1 MKGNAAMP
9 KYSVKKPFTI
19 LVAVILVLVLGFV
32 SLTGIQTDLLPAMN
46 LPYLLVM
53 TTYPGASPEQ
63 VEADVTQPLENALS
77 VLNGVKNVTSQSNE
91 NYSLIFL
98 EYQDDTDMD
107 SAMVK
112 ASTAVNQLGDALP
125 DMASTPTLMEI
136 SPDMMATQ
144 YVAVDYDGM
153 DIYELSDYVSENV
166 LPQLERV
173 DGVASV
179 STTGLVEKSVQIT
192 LDQDKIDAVNDKLLV
207 KVSDRLADAKKE
219 LDDNKKKIND
229 GLKELDDAQAQ
240 LDAGKS
246 ELNTQKADVTTQL
259 RDAITELD
267 KQIPELEKK
276 IADLKTDIDDA
287 NRKLEDAKNADTTL
301 PEVTLPIDDALF
313 ASCKQILAAWDPQYN
328 ANELPAN
335 LAEAKGS
342 TAKMGAMVNA
352 IERATQ
358 NINST
363 AAAENL
369 LESGMDVAQSAAYL
383 DAQYTALTG
392 RIQALD
398 AEIAGLED
406 DKAAAEGDEA
416 QQQAIQAQIDAKR
429 AEQAGYQKIL
439 DDNAPRRARLT
450 ELNGCLTTLS
460 TTSTA
465 LNNATVLLQARQ
477 QAEAGLNEGMKPL
490 QQTLNETVQALN
502 DQLTKA
508 QEILTQLN
516 DQRAKMESALASL
529 GDPAVDPAMADVAVQ
544 LLLSGSEAQLQLG
557 EFQISSGR
565 TQLEAGKTQLE
576 AAQEEY
582 DSAREEAL
590 KNANLDQ
597 LLNMATLTQ
606 LIAAQNF
613 SMPAGYID
621 GGAGDD
627 NRYIIKVG
635 DAFADADELK
645 NMVLCNIDGIGDV
658 RLADVA
664 EVEMT
669 DNADD
674 AYAKVDKNRA
684 VLLSIY
690 KSSTASTSTV
700 SNAANAAMEEMMA
713 ETEGL
718 HLTPIMDQ
726 GDYIKL
732 IVNSVLSNLIEGA
745 ILAIIVL
752 ALFLKDLRPTIVVAI
767 SMPLSVLFAIV
778 WMYFTGITFNILS
791 LSGLALG
798 VGMLVD
804 NSVVVIENIY
814 RLRGRGVPAPR
825 ASVQGARQVAGSIV
839 SSTLTTICVFLPLVF
854 TTGMVRELL
863 SDMAWTITFSLLASL
878 IVALT
883 VVPCAGS
890 TVLKKQKDIK
900 HPWFDKALNGYEKL
914 LRFCLRR
921 KAVPLTLAIVLLGVS
936 IWRVATM
943 GVVMIPDM
951 SSNQLTV
958 TVNVPDD
965 TAKEDAFTTAD
976 SVMDAI
982 MTVDGVDTVG
992 AMSGSPNSM
1001 VMMAGSSAAADNTT
1015 FTYYV
1020 LLGDKAP
1027 KAKAVEQEIYD
1038 KTANLNC
1045 EIDVNSNGMMD
1056 MSALSG
1062 SGIEV
1067 DLYGNDLD
1075 DLSAAGKQVIEVMN
1089 GIDGIVNPTDGQDAS
1104 DAEVNITIDKDKAMR
1119 MGLTVAQVYQQIAA
1133 KLTTDTTATTLKAGG
1148 TSYTVTIV
1156 DKTDTPTLDDI
1167 FNMEFE
1173 TTTTDE
1179 DGNTVKE
1186 THTLGEFATRTTT
1199 AGYTEISR
1207 ENGSRQLSITSETAE
1222 GYNTTLI
1229 SRELE
1234 PKLAELQL
1242 PDGVTAELAGETTQV
1257 TEMLGQMA
1265 KMLAL
1270 ALLFVYFVMVAQF
1283 QSLLSPFIVLFTIP
1297 LAFTGGM
1304 LGLMATGEQLSLI
1317 SLMGFLVLM
1326 GVVVN
1331 NGIVFVDYA
1340 NQLRIG
1346 GLERSDALVATGRT
1360 RMRPILM
1367 TTLTT
1372 VLAMVTMLF
1381 GTDMAS
1387 EMSTGMAIV
1396 IIGGLSY
1403 ATLMTLFIVPVLY
1416 DLFYRKP
1423 PVNIDVGDDG
1433 MDDLPDDAAEF
1444 AAEFAARRA
1453 AENAAEAPAEE
1464 KRRPDLSR
1472 AAHAPAENETP
1483 NEGKEADHD
1492 AE

>member
-1 MKGNAAMP
+1 MP

-32 SLTGIQTDLLPAMN
+32 SLTGIQTDLLPSMN

-63 VEADVTQPLENALS
+63 VEADVTQPLENSLS
-77 VLNGVKNVTSQSNE
+77 TLNGVKNVTSQSNE

-125 DMASTPTLMEI
+125 DMASTPTLIEI

-153 DIYELSDYVSENV
+153 DIYELSDYVSESV

-179 STTGLVEKSVQIT
+179 STTGLVEKTVQIT
-192 LDQDKIDAVNDKLLV
+192 LDQEKIDAVNDKLLV

-240 LDAGKS
+240 LDAGKA

-259 RDAITELD
+259 RDTITELD
-267 KQIPELEKK
+267 QQIPELEKK
-276 IADLKTDIDDA
+276 IASLQGDLDEA

-313 ASCKQILAAWDPQYN
+313 ASCKQILAVWDAEYDEEQM
-328 ANELPAN
+328 PAN
-335 LAEAKGS
+335 LAEAKS
-342 TAKMGAMVNA
+342 DLTKLGAM
-352 IERATQ
+352 
-358 NINST
+358 INSI
-363 AAAENL
+363 ARAEDAIRNSAETQAL
-369 LESGMDVAQSAAYL
+369 LEPNMTVEQSAAYL
-383 DAQYTALTG
+383 DAQYTALTA
-392 RIQALD
+392 RIQTLD
-398 AEIAGLED
+398 VEIASLQDSINNTED
-406 DKAAAEGDEA
+406 ENEKA
-416 QQQAIQAQIDAKR
+416 QYQAQIDAKR
-429 AEQAGYQKIL
+429 AEQAQCQAAI
-439 DDNAPRRARLT
+439 DANADRRARLT
-450 ELNGCLTTLS
+450 ELSSSLTTLS
-460 TTSTA
+460 TTQVA
-465 LNNATVLLQARQ
+465 LQNATVLLQARQ
-477 QAEAGLNEGMKPL
+477 KAEGALNDGIQPL
-490 QQTLNETVQALN
+490 QQTLTETVQALN
-502 DQLTKA
+502 EQLTKA
-508 QEILTQLN
+508 QEMLTQLN
-516 DQRAKMESALASL
+516 EQRAKLQNMLDSM
-529 GDPAVDPAMADVAVQ
+529 GDGVDPEMADMAVQ

-576 AAQEEY
+576 AAQKEY

-590 KNANLDQ
+590 KSANLDQ
-597 LLNMATLTQ
+597 LLNMTTLTQ
-606 LIAAQNF
+606 LISAQNF
-613 SMPAGYID
+613 SMPAGYIE
-621 GGAGDD
+621 GGEGDD
-627 NRYIIKVG
+627 NRYIVKVG

-645 NMVLCNIDGIGDV
+645 SMVLCNIDGIGDV
-658 RLADVA
+658 RLSDVA
-664 EVEMT
+664 DVEMT

-690 KSSTASTSTV
+690 KSSTASTSAV
-700 SNAANAAMEEMMA
+700 SNASKDAMA
-713 ETEGL
+713 EMEAANEGL

-732 IVNSVLSNLIEGA
+732 IVNSVLSNLVEGA
-745 ILAIIVL
+745 VLAIIVL

-778 WMYFTGITFNILS
+778 LMYFTGITFNILS

-814 RLRGRGVPAPR
+814 RLRNRGVPAAR

-839 SSTLTTICVFLPLVF
+839 SSTLTTICVFMPLVF

-900 HPWFDKALNGYEKL
+900 HPWFDKVLNGYEKL

-921 KAVPLTLAIVLLGVS
+921 KAVPLALAIVLLGVS
-936 IWRVATM
+936 VWRVATM

-958 TVNVPDD
+958 TVDVADD
-965 TAKEDAFTTAD
+965 MAKEDAFATAD
-976 SVMDAI
+976 AVMDAVMNI
-982 MTVDGVDTVG
+982 DGVETVG
-992 AMSGSPNSM
+992 AMSGSSNSM
-1001 VMMAGSSAAADNTT
+1001 VAMTGSSAATDNTT

-1020 LLGDKAP
+1020 LLADKAP
-1027 KAKAVEQEIYD
+1027 KAKVIEQQIYD
-1038 KTANLNC
+1038 NTADLDC
-1045 EIDVNSNGMMD
+1045 TVDVNSNGMMD

-1067 DLYGNDLD
+1067 DLYGHDLD
-1075 DLSAAGKQVIEVMN
+1075 DLAAAGKQVVELMN
-1089 GIDGIVNPTDGQDAS
+1089 GIEGIENVTDGQDAS
-1104 DAEVNITIDKDKAMR
+1104 DEEINISIDKDKAMR

-1148 TSYTVTIV
+1148 DSYSVTIV

-1173 TTTTDE
+1173 TTTTDD

-1186 THTLGEFATRTTT
+1186 THTLGEFATRTTS
-1199 AGYTEISR
+1199 AGYTTIAR
-1207 ENGSRQLSITSETAE
+1207 ENGSRKVEVTSDTAE
-1222 GYNTTLI
+1222 GYNTTLL

-1234 PKLAELQL
+1234 PKLAELDL

-1257 TEMLGQMA
+1257 SEMLQQMA
-1265 KMLAL
+1265 QMLAL
-1270 ALLFVYFVMVAQF
+1270 ALVFVYFVMVAQF

-1346 GLERSDALVATGRT
+1346 GLAREDALVATGRT

-1453 AENAAEAPAEE
+1453 AEAETAAAPAEE

-1472 AAHAPAENETP
+1472 AAHAPENEQ
-1483 NEGKEADHD
+1483 EADD
-1492 AE
+1492 GND

>member
-1 MKGNAAMP
+1 MP

-46 LPYLLVM
+46 LPYLMVI

-63 VEADVTQPLENALS
+63 VEADVTKPLENALS
-77 VLNGVKNVTSQSNE
+77 TLNGVKNVTSQSNE
-91 NYSLIFL
+91 NYSLLFL

-144 YVAVDYDGM
+144 YIAVDYDGM

-192 LDQDKIDAVNDKLLV
+192 LDQEKIDAVNDKLLV

-219 LDDNKKKIND
+219 LDANKKKIND
-229 GLKELDDAQAQ
+229 GMKELDAAQAQ
-240 LDAGKS
+240 LDAGKAQ
-246 ELNTQKADVTTQL
+246 LNSRKADVTTQL

-276 IADLKTDIDDA
+276 IASLQTDLDEA
-287 NRKLEDAKNADTTL
+287 NRKLEDAKNTSTTL

-313 ASCKQILAAWDPQYN
+313 ASCKTVLAAYDPQYN
-328 ANELPAN
+328 ADALPAN
-335 LAEAKGS
+335 LAEAKS
-342 TAKMGAMVNA
+342 DLNKMGAM
-352 IERATQ
+352 
-358 NINST
+358 INSIDRAD
-363 AAAENL
+363 AAIRQRAADEGL
-369 LESGMDVAQSAAYL
+369 LEQNMTVEQTAAYL
-383 DAQYTALTG
+383 DAQYAAMSA
-392 RIQALD
+392 RIQALE
-398 AEIAGLED
+398 AEIASLQDSLNNTE
-406 DKAAAEGDEA
+406 DEA
-416 QQQAIQAQIDAKR
+416 ERADLQAQIDARR
-429 AEQAGYQKIL
+429 AEQAQDQAVIDG
-439 DDNAPRRARLT
+439 NAARRARVS
-450 ELNGCLTTLS
+450 ELSGNLSTLS
-460 TTSTA
+460 TTKVALQNATTLLTARQEAETA
-465 LNNATVLLQARQ
+465 LND
-477 QAEAGLNEGMKPL
+477 GMQPL
-490 QQTLNETVQALN
+490 QQTLNDTAAALR

-508 QEILTQLN
+508 QEMLTQLN
-516 DQRAKMESALASL
+516 EQRDKLQKMLASL
-529 GDPAVDPAMADVAVQ
+529 GDEAVDPAMADMAVQ
-544 LLLSGSEAQLQLG
+544 LLLSGTEAQLQLG
-557 EFQISSGR
+557 EFQISSGK
-565 TQLEAGKTQLE
+565 TQLEAGRTQLE

-582 DSAREEAL
+582 ESAREEAL
-590 KNANLDQ
+590 KSANLDQ
-597 LLNMATLTQ
+597 LLNMTTLQQ
-606 LIAAQNF
+606 LIYAQNF
-613 SMPAGYID
+613 SMPAGYIE
-621 GGAGDD
+621 GGDGDD
-627 NRYIIKVG
+627 NRYIVKVG

-645 NMVLCNIDGIGDV
+645 SMVLCNIDGIGDV
-658 RLADVA
+658 RLSDVA

-684 VLLSIY
+684 VLLSLY

-700 SNAANAAMEEMMA
+700 SNASSAAMETMMA
-713 ETEGL
+713 ENEGL

-745 ILAIIVL
+745 ALAIIVL

-778 WMYFTGITFNILS
+778 LMYFTGITFNILS

-814 RLRGRGVPAPR
+814 RLRGRGVPAAR

-863 SDMAWTITFSLLASL
+863 SDMAWTITFSLMASL
-878 IVALT
+878 VVALT

-900 HPWFDKALNGYEKL
+900 HPLFDKVLNGYEKL

-921 KAVPLTLAIVLLGVS
+921 KAVPLALAIALLGVS
-936 IWRVATM
+936 VWRVATM

-951 SSNQLTV
+951 NSNQLTI

-965 TAKEDAFTTAD
+965 TAKEDAFATAD
-976 SVMDAI
+976 SVMDAV

-992 AMSGSPNSM
+992 AMSGSSNSM
-1001 VMMAGSSAAADNTT
+1001 VAMAGSNTATDNTT

-1027 KAKAVEQEIYD
+1027 KAKVVEQEIYD
-1038 KTANLNC
+1038 KTAELNC
-1045 EIDVNSNGMMD
+1045 EIEVNSNGMLD

-1075 DLSAAGKQVIEVMN
+1075 DLAAAGKQVMALME
-1089 GIDGIVNPTDGQDAS
+1089 GIDGIRNVTDGQDA
-1104 DAEVNITIDKDKAMR
+1104 DDTEINITIDKDKAMR

-1133 KLTTDTTATTLKAGG
+1133 KLTTTTTAQTPV
-1148 TSYTVTIV
+1148 TVDGSTMSVQISNN
-1156 DKTDTPTLDDI
+1156 LDPVTKENMMDI
-1167 FNMEFE
+1167 TFE
-1173 TTTTDE
+1173 TTVMSADGTTST
-1179 DGNTVKE
+1179 GTC
-1186 THTLGEFATRTTT
+1186 TLADMATWDT
-1199 AGYTEISR
+1199 
-1207 ENGSRQLSITSETAE
+1207 GSAPDSITSEDQTQYVSVTADTLD
-1222 GYNTTLI
+1222 GYNTTVQA
-1229 SRELE
+1229 RVLE
-1234 PKLAELQL
+1234 KKLNEFALSDEM
-1242 PDGVTAELAGETTQV
+1242 PEGCSFSMGGESDSV
-1257 TEMLGQMA
+1257 NFMVNEMVQW
-1265 KMLAL
+1265 LAL
-1270 ALLFVYFVMVAQF
+1270 ALPFVYLVMVAQF

-1297 LAFTGGM
+1297 LAFTGGLLGM
-1304 LGLMATGEQLSLI
+1304 LFTGQQLTMI
-1317 SLMGFLVLM
+1317 SLMGFIVLM
-1326 GVVVN
+1326 GTVVN

-1340 NQLRIG
+1340 NQLRLG
-1346 GLERSDALVATGRT
+1346 GMERRAALIATGKT

-1372 VLAMVTMLF
+1372 VLAMLQLVF
-1381 GTDMAS
+1381 SNDMAS
-1387 EMSTGMAIV
+1387 QLMSGMAIV
-1396 IIGGLSY
+1396 IICGLSY
-1403 ATLMTLFIVPVLY
+1403 ATLMTLYIVPILY
-1416 DLFYRKP
+1416 DILFRKP
-1423 PVNIDVGDDG
+1423 PLNVDVGSDDEL
-1433 MDDLPDDAAEF
+1433 DDIPDDAAEYI
-1444 AAEFAARRA
+1444 AQSSSAQ
-1453 AENAAEAPAEE
+1453 P
-1464 KRRPDLSR
+1464 
-1472 AAHAPAENETP
+1472 
-1483 NEGKEADHD
+1483 EG
-1492 AE
+1492 

>member
-1 MKGNAAMP
+1 MP

-32 SLTGIQTDLLPAMN
+32 SLTSIQTDLLPSMN

-77 VLNGVKNVTSQSNE
+77 TLNGVKNVTSQSNE

-112 ASTAVNQLGDALP
+112 ASTAVNQLGDSLP

-153 DIYELSDYVSENV
+153 DIYELSDYVNDTV

-179 STTGLVEKSVQIT
+179 STTGLVERSVQIT
-192 LDQDKIDAVNDKLLV
+192 LDQEKIDTVNDKLLV
-207 KVSDRLADAKKE
+207 QVSDRLADAKKE
-219 LDDNKKKIND
+219 LDSNRAKINK

-246 ELNTQKADVTTQL
+246 QLNTQKADVTTQL
-259 RDAITELD
+259 RDAITQLD
-267 KQIPELEKK
+267 QQIPELENK
-276 IADLKTDIDDA
+276 IASLKDDLDKA
-287 NRKLEDAKNADTTL
+287 NKQLEDAKTNSSVTL
-301 PEVTLPIDDALF
+301 PEVTLPIDDTLF
-313 ASCKQILAAWDPQYN
+313 ATCKQILAVYDPNYN
-328 ANELPAN
+328 EAELPAN
-335 LAEAKGS
+335 LTEAKNDQM
-342 TAKMGAMVNA
+342 KMGAMLNSITRAEDAINA
-352 IERATQ
+352 QAKAAGLVPANMTVSQ
-358 NINST
+358 
-363 AAAENL
+363 AAAL
-369 LESGMDVAQSAAYL
+369 Y
-383 DAQYTALTG
+383 DAQYLNYVAQVQQLDSDIVALQQQIATTE
-392 RIQALD
+392 D
-398 AEIAGLED
+398 PNEKAEL
-406 DKAAAEGDEA
+406 EA
-416 QQQAIQAQIDAKR
+416 QLQQKQDDRTQAQANLDDVSAKR
-429 AEQAGYQKIL
+429 DQL
-439 DDNAPRRARLT
+439 AP
-450 ELNGCLTTLS
+450 LNDALNTLS
-460 TTSTA
+460 TTRLAMQNAPA
-465 LNNATVLLQARQ
+465 LIQMRQ
-477 QAEAGLNEGMKPL
+477 QAEAAINSSTKPL
-490 QQTLNETVQALN
+490 QDSLNESIQSLN
-502 DQLTKA
+502 DQLTQA
-508 QEILTQLN
+508 QTMLAQLN
-516 DQRAKMESALASL
+516 TQRAKLQEMLDQL
-529 GDPAVDPAMADVAVQ
+529 VQNPVDPALADTAVQ

-576 AAQEEY
+576 AAQKEY

-590 KNANLDQ
+590 KSANLDQ
-597 LLNMATLTQ
+597 LLNMTTLKQ

-658 RLADVA
+658 RLSDVA

-674 AYAKVDKNRA
+674 AYAKVGGNRA

-690 KSSTASTSTV
+690 KSSTASTSSV
-700 SNAANAAMEEMMA
+700 SNASKAAMETMEA
-713 ETEGL
+713 ENEGL

-732 IVNSVLSNLIEGA
+732 IVNSVLSNLVEGA

-778 WMYFTGITFNILS
+778 LMYFTGITFNILS

-825 ASVQGARQVAGSIV
+825 ASVQGARQVAGAIV
-839 SSTLTTICVFLPLVF
+839 SSTLTTICVFMPLVF
-854 TTGMVRELL
+854 TTGMVRDLL

-878 IVALT
+878 VVALT

-890 TVLKKQKDIK
+890 TVLKKQKEIK
-900 HPWFDKALNGYEKL
+900 HPWFDKVLDGYEKL

-921 KAVPLTLAIVLLGVS
+921 KAVPLALAVVLLAVS
-936 IWRVATM
+936 VWRVATM
-943 GVVMIPDM
+943 GIVMIPDM

-965 TAKEDAFTTAD
+965 TAKEDAFATAD
-976 SVMDAI
+976 SVMDA
-982 MTVDGVDTVG
+982 MTGIDGVATVG
-992 AMSGSPNSM
+992 AMSGSSNSM
-1001 VMMAGSSAAADNTT
+1001 VAMAGSSAATDNTT

-1020 LLGDKAP
+1020 LLDDDAP
-1027 KAKAVEQEIYD
+1027 KAKVIEQEIYAN
-1038 KTANLNC
+1038 TADLDC
-1045 EIDVNSNGMMD
+1045 DIDVNSNGMMD

-1067 DLYGNDLD
+1067 DLYGNNLD
-1075 DLSAAGKQVIEVMN
+1075 DLAAAGKQVMEVMN
-1089 GIDGIVNPTDGQDAS
+1089 GIDGIQNVTDGQDAS
-1104 DAEVNITIDKDKAMR
+1104 EEEVNIAIDKDKAMR

-1148 TSYTVTIV
+1148 DSYTVTIV

-1186 THTLGEFATRTTT
+1186 THTLGEFATRTTNP
-1199 AGYTEISR
+1199 GYTTISR
-1207 ENGSRQLSITSETAE
+1207 ENGSRKLAITSETAE
-1222 GYNTTLI
+1222 GYNTTLL
-1229 SRELE
+1229 SRTLE
-1234 PKLAELQL
+1234 PQLADLQL

-1257 TEMLGQMA
+1257 SKMLGQMA

-1270 ALLFVYFVMVAQF
+1270 ALVFVYFVMVAQF

-1416 DLFYRKP
+1416 DLFYRQP

-1453 AENAAEAPAEE
+1453 AATPDAPAPEE
-1464 KRRPDLSR
+1464 PRHPDLSR
-1472 AAHAPAENETP
+1472 ATHPADPQAGETP
-1483 NEGKEADHD
+1483 AAEEDERHD
-1492 AE
+1492 D

>member
-1 MKGNAAMP
+1 MS

-46 LPYLLVM
+46 LPYLLVI

-63 VEADVTQPLENALS
+63 VEADVTQPLENSLS
-77 VLNGVKNVTSQSNE
+77 TLNGVKNVTSQSNE

-98 EYQDDTDMD
+98 EYQESTDMD

-153 DIYELSDYVSENV
+153 DIYELSDYVSETV

-179 STTGLVEKSVQIT
+179 STTGLVEKTVQIT
-192 LDQDKIDAVNDKLLV
+192 LDQEKIDAVNDKLLV
-207 KVSDRLADAKKE
+207 KVSDRLADAKKQ
-219 LDDNKKKIND
+219 LDDNRAKINS

-240 LDAGKS
+240 LDAGKAQ
-246 ELNTQKADVTTQL
+246 LNSQKADVTTQL
-259 RDAITELD
+259 RDAITQLD
-267 KQIPELEKK
+267 AQIPELEKK
-276 IADLKTDIDDA
+276 IAGLKDDLDKA
-287 NRKLEDAKNADTTL
+287 NRQLEDAKNADTTL
-301 PEVTLPIDDALF
+301 PEITLPIDDAML
-313 ASCKQILAAWDPQYN
+313 AGCRTVLAAWDPEYN
-328 ANELPAN
+328 AAAMPAN
-335 LAEAKGS
+335 LADAKANP
-342 TAKMGAMVNA
+342 AKMGAM
-352 IERATQ
+352 
-358 NINST
+358 INSIDRASSNIEYQAGYEGLLEDNMDTAQT
-363 AAAENL
+363 AALLNAE
-369 LESGMDVAQSAAYL
+369 
-383 DAQYTALTG
+383 YTALTA

-398 AEIAGLED
+398 AEIATLTD
-406 DKAAAEGDEA
+406 QLNNSTDEA
-416 QQQAIQAQIDAKR
+416 EKAELQTKIDNDR
-429 AEQAGYQKIL
+429 AEQIRWQAQL
-439 DDNAPRRARLT
+439 DGNAARRARLN
-450 ELNGCLTTLS
+450 ELNGYLSTLS
-460 TTSTA
+460 TGKVALQNATSLVEARQKAESSLNSGMQPLQKTLNDTVAA
-465 LNNATVLLQARQ
+465 LNT
-477 QAEAGLNEGMKPL
+477 E
-490 QQTLNETVQALN
+490 
-502 DQLTKA
+502 LTKA
-508 QEILTQLN
+508 QTLLTQLN
-516 DQRAKMESALASL
+516 EQRDKLQKMLASL
-529 GDPAVDPAMADVAVQ
+529 GDEAVDPAMADMAVQ

-557 EFQISSGR
+557 EFQLSSGR
-565 TQLEAGKTQLE
+565 TQLEAGKTQLD

-597 LLNMATLTQ
+597 LLNMTTLQQ
-606 LIAAQNF
+606 LIYAQNF
-613 SMPAGYID
+613 SMPAGYIE

-664 EVEMT
+664 DVEMT

-674 AYAKVDKNRA
+674 SYAKVDKNRA

-700 SNAANAAMEEMMA
+700 SNASNAAMQEMMA
-713 ETEGL
+713 ANEGL
-718 HLTPIMDQ
+718 HLTNIMDQ

-732 IVNSVLSNLIEGA
+732 IVNSVLSNLVEGA

-778 WMYFTGITFNILS
+778 LMYFTGITFNILS

-804 NSVVVIENIY
+804 NSIVVIENIY
-814 RLRGRGVPAPR
+814 RLRNRGVPAAR

-854 TTGMVRELL
+854 TTGMVLELL
-863 SDMAWTITFSLLASL
+863 SDMAWTITFSLVASL

-900 HPWFDKALNGYEKL
+900 HPWFDKVLNGYEKL

-921 KAVPLTLAIVLLGVS
+921 KVVPLALAVVLLGVS

-951 SSNQLTV
+951 SSNQITITV
-958 TVNVPDD
+958 DVDD
-965 TAKEDAFTTAD
+965 KTAKEDAFATAD
-976 SVMDAI
+976 SVMDAVMGI
-982 MTVDGVDTVG
+982 DGVETVG
-992 AMSGSPNSM
+992 AMSGSSNSM
-1001 VMMAGSSAAADNTT
+1001 VMAAGSNAATDNTT
-1015 FTYYV
+1015 FTYYA
-1020 LLGDKAP
+1020 LLADNAP
-1027 KAKAVEQEIYD
+1027 NAKTIEKEIYAR
-1038 KTANLNC
+1038 TADMDC
-1045 EIDVNSNGMMD
+1045 TVDVNTNSMMD

-1062 SGIEV
+1062 SGVEV
-1067 DLYGNDLD
+1067 DLYGHDLNDLRT
-1075 DLSAAGKQVIEVMN
+1075 AGQQVAELMN
-1089 GIDGIVNPTDGQDAS
+1089 GIEGIQNVSDGQEAGE
-1104 DAEVNITIDKDKAMR
+1104 AEINITIDKDKAMR

-1133 KLTTDTTATTLKAGG
+1133 KLTTNTTATTLKAGG
-1148 TSYTVTIV
+1148 DSYNVTIV
-1156 DKTDTPTLDDI
+1156 DKTDTPNLDDL

-1179 DGNTVKE
+1179 DGNTVQE

-1199 AGYTEISR
+1199 AGYTTIAR
-1207 ENGSRQLSITSETAE
+1207 ENGSRQLSVTSETAE

-1234 PKLAELQL
+1234 PKLAELTL
-1242 PDGVTAELAGETTQV
+1242 PDGVTAELAGETSQV
-1257 TEMLGQMA
+1257 TEMLGQMV
-1265 KMLAL
+1265 KMLVL
-1270 ALLFVYFVMVAQF
+1270 ALVFVYFVMVAQF

-1304 LGLMATGEQLSLI
+1304 LGLMAAGEQLSLI

-1346 GLERSDALVATGRT
+1346 GLAREDALVATGRT

-1381 GTDMAS
+1381 GNDMAS
-1387 EMSTGMAIV
+1387 EMGTGMAIV

-1433 MDDLPDDAAEF
+1433 LDDLPDDAAEF

-1453 AENAAEAPAEE
+1453 AEQGSAPAEE

-1472 AAHAPAENETP
+1472 AAHAPAELPEKT
-1483 NEGKEADHD
+1483 D
-1492 AE
+1492 AEEAAKHDD